1 MICSN
6 FYPGGAVEISNCPQV
21 IVSGCRFTNN
31 TSLGIGV
38 ERYSGNAGAIAVG
51 YNDRPRPE
59 HLQSKPPMILISEST
74 FENNNATTA
83 EAFQYDISEVL
94 SRQLYNQRGGS
105 IACYFGTPSY
115 SATVNVTRS
124 TIRDSFARDSGG
136 GVYMFLAGDDNT
148 HTVNIWKTDFIN
160 NEALDGGGLEITQS
174 TPISLRRP
182 SRVTVSGCNFVKN
195 VGKFGGGF
203 KSIQLDT
210 NGNMNFITVRNTSFS
225 ENKALVG
232 SGLYL
237 QSLYAIDTVKLEK
250 RIIVEDW

>member
-1 MICSN
+1 M
-6 FYPGGAVEISNCPQV
+6 EISNCPQV

-59 HLQSKPPMILISEST
+59 HLQDKPPIILISEST
-74 FENNNATTA
+74 FENNNATAA

-94 SRQLYNQRGGS
+94 GRRLYNQRGGS

-115 SATVNVTRS
+115 SATVNITGS
-124 TIRDSFARDSGG
+124 IIRDSFARDSGG
-136 GVYMFLAGDDNT
+136 GVYMFLAGDDNA
-148 HTVNIWKTDFIN
+148 HTVNICNTDFIG

-174 TPISLRRP
+174 TPDSLTRP
-182 SRVTVSGCNFVKN
+182 NWVTVSRCNFLKN
-195 VGKFGGGF
+195 FGNFGGGF

-210 NGNMNFITVRNTSFS
+210 HGNMNFVTVYNTSFS

-250 RIIVEDW
+250 RIIVDNW